1 MTRQDYLMC
10 QTKIFN
16 DQNNNNIM
24 KTQDMLKIEPK
35 IRIIIHSKD
44 GNVRFHPSIKKARK
58 MLKTTLKNHCKLDD
72 FVTLRVVYGI
82 ALSSKGKKEVFDNVT
97 KVNSIDD
104 LSWAL
109 DAFLDKDLWLEK
121 VEK

>member
-1 MTRQDYLMC
+1 
-10 QTKIFN
+10 
-16 DQNNNNIM
+16 M
-24 KTQDMLKIEPK
+24 KTQAMLKIEPK
-35 IRIIIHSKD
+35 IKIIIHSKD
-44 GNVRFHPSIKKARK
+44 GNVRFHPSVKKARK
-58 MLKTTLKNHCKLDD
+58 MLKTTLKNHCELGD

-82 ALSSKGKKEVFDNVT
+82 TLNLKGKKEVLDNVT
-97 KVNSIDD
+97 KVNSLDD